1 MPHYIWEGLFSV
13 LNVLVPGVVLALFAA
28 YYQNRRKREIKIEGK
43 LAIDRINSY
52 EKILA
57 CFYEGQNLNDAT
69 LEEEQSAES
78 ILGYFDVDTFHCEYP
93 YAFKDEEVFEAF
105 YKRLIELQREYQIY
119 LDEEVSRQLD
129 KSVGVY
135 TRLKQW
141 MDAFC
146 DTEHVVD
153 LKVKKEVA
161 KEHIDWM
168 YKLTG
173 MMMFSHCTRAFAQ
186 LDQIVCKQI
195 NRFSLTYRK
204 HRLRQWVREIGESIL
219 FRIDMCSRKKGLAGV
234 FCEWLLLL
242 SLDKEDKDM
251 MRIMETVVEVMRYVH
266 FSDRYSPQEFFEGIK
281 GPGEEE
287 MALYGKVFMAMV
299 HRS

>member
-1 MPHYIWEGLFSV
+1 MPQYFWEGLFSI

-57 CFYEGQNLNDAT
+57 CFYEGQELNDAT
-69 LEEEQSAES
+69 LEEEQCAES
-78 ILGYFDVDTFHCEYP
+78 ILGYFDVNTFHYA
-93 YAFKDEEVFEAF
+93 YSNAFKNEKKFDAF
-105 YKRLIELQREYQIY
+105 YKRLTGLQREYQIY
-119 LDEEVSRQLD
+119 LDEEASRQLD
-129 KSVGVY
+129 KSVGIY
-135 TRLKQW
+135 TRLKLW

-161 KEHIDWM
+161 EEHIDWM
-168 YKLTG
+168 YKLMG
-173 MMMFSHCTRAFAQ
+173 MMMFSHCTRAYAQ
-186 LDQIVCKQI
+186 LDQVVCKQI

-204 HRLRQWVREIGESIL
+204 HRLRQWIRGICETIL
-219 FRIDMCSRKKGLAGV
+219 FRIDVYSRKPGLIGD
-234 FCEWLLLL
+234 FCQWLLLL
-242 SLDKEDKDM
+242 SLSKEDKDM
-251 MRIMETVVEVMRYVH
+251 GHVMKTVVEVMRYVH
-266 FSDRYSPQEFFEGIK
+266 FSDCYKPQEFFEGIK
-281 GPGEEE
+281 GPNEDE
-287 MALYGKVFMAMV
+287 MTLYGQIFMAML

>member
-1 MPHYIWEGLFSV
+1 M
-13 LNVLVPGVVLALFAA
+13 NVLVPGVVLALFAA

-69 LEEEQSAES
+69 LEEEQNAKS

-173 MMMFSHCTRAFAQ
+173 MMMFSHCARAFAQ

-204 HRLRQWVREIGESIL
+204 HRLRQWVRGISESIL
-219 FRIDMCSRKKGLAGV
+219 FRIEMYSRKKGLAGV
-234 FCEWLLLL
+234 FCQWLLLL
-242 SLDKEDKDM
+242 SLGKEDKDM

-281 GPGEEE
+281 VPGEEE